1 MGLKDSDRGPEW
13 LGSRVDLERGWVGDR
28 SGSASDGWVKEDQE
42 TRLGWGWDSQIGTAP
57 ECLCEGTMA
66 VRRNVGGLWNMHAVT
81 RRVPECSVCRKVRMT
96 PHGSSHKRVSDVED
110 LMSHDQ
116 RDDDQRVCGSGLGRR

>member
-1 MGLKDSDRGPEW
+1 M
-13 LGSRVDLERGWVGDR
+13 V
-28 SGSASDGWVKEDQE
+28 
-42 TRLGWGWDSQIGTAP
+42 
-57 ECLCEGTMA
+57 

-116 RDDDQRVCGSGLGRR
+116 RDDDQSDQEANAVSHNVTSTIGRQV

>member
-1 MGLKDSDRGPEW
+1 
-13 LGSRVDLERGWVGDR
+13 
-28 SGSASDGWVKEDQE
+28 
-42 TRLGWGWDSQIGTAP
+42 
-57 ECLCEGTMA
+57 
-66 VRRNVGGLWNMHAVT
+66 MHAVT

-96 PHGSSHKRVSDVED
+96 PHESSHKRVSDVED

>member
-1 MGLKDSDRGPEW
+1 MGVGQSDRD
-13 LGSRVDLERGWVGDR
+13 SARVPVRGH
-28 SGSASDGWVKEDQE
+28 
-42 TRLGWGWDSQIGTAP
+42 
-57 ECLCEGTMA
+57 
-66 VRRNVGGLWNMHAVT
+66 NGGQTKRGLMHAVT

-116 RDDDQRVCGSGLGRR
+116 RDDDQRACGSGSGRR